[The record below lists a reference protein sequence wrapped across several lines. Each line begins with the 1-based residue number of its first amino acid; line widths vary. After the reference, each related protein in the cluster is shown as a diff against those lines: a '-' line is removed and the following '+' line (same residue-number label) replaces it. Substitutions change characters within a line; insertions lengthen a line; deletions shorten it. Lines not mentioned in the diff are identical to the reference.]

1 MRSGKKYIFI
11 KFKFLILNQILVL
24 SYQNWQN
31 ELACCMRQTR
41 HPVRL
46 VTALGVLILW
56 SVVRNIFLLQSEYFQ
71 NFQLILFMAEGTWAW
86 ALIFRAQTFG
96 TVSS

>member
-1 MRSGKKYIFI
+1 MRSGKKYIII
-11 KFKFLILNQILVL
+11 KFKFLILNQILNL

-56 SVVRNIFLLQSEYFQ
+56 SVVKKYIFASERIFPE
-71 NFQLILFMAEGTWAW
+71 FPTDIIHGGGDLGLGLI
-86 ALIFRAQTFG
+86 
-96 TVSS
+96 